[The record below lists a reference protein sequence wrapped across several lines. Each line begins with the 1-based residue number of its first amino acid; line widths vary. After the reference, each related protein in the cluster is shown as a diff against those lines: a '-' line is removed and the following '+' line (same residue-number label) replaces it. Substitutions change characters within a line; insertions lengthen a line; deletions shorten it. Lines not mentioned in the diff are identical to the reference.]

1 MTLHGVSLVASP
13 GLNSDLKQQSF
24 IPVLGL
30 AGILE
35 YHCARCGPIYQ
46 TLKWLLQHLHALN
59 KIVGNSSVSGLH
71 PPTTVFMS
79 VGSVL

>member
-1 MTLHGVSLVASP
+1 MALHGASLVASP

-35 YHCARCGPIYQ
+35 NPGARRGPTFQ
-46 TLKWLLQHLHALN
+46 TLKWLLQLFHVPV
-59 KIVGNSSVSGLH
+59 KILGNSFATG
-71 PPTTVFMS
+71 
-79 VGSVL
+79 